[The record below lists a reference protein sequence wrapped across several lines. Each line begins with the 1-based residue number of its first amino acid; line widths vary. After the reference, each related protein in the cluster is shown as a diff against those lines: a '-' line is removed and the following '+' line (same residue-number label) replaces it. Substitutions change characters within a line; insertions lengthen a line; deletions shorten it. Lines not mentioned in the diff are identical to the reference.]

1 MKTLPKH
8 MLFNTWSEAFDYCR
22 DYGAPVTVRCDEDGV
37 TEISK
42 IFPSGRG
49 EVIHI
54 ADRILPP
61 TTVQGI
67 STTN

>member
-8 MLFNTWSEAFDYCR
+8 MLFDTWCEAFDACR
-22 DYGAPVTVRCDEDGV
+22 DYGAPITVRCDEDGV

-49 EVIHI
+49 EVIYR
-54 ADRILPP
+54 ADCILPA
-61 TTVQGI
+61 TD
-67 STTN
+67 